1 MLYLVSCCFEETRES
16 ESQLR
21 HQVMTMKLHCCSV
34 IWDSA
39 LEALFE
45 SLGRDIEE
53 KQEVSTSAF
62 ELTANDCEK
71 FSPP

>member
-45 SLGRDIEE
+45 SLHF
-53 KQEVSTSAF
+53 KKV
-62 ELTANDCEK
+62 
-71 FSPP
+71 